1 MAVLVRMGQIMKR
14 NCQVGISLHL
24 MGLELSDS
32 CQTWNSREQRSG
44 QIYLHSGKEC
54 SFIYTVEKGV
64 PLFTQW
70 KRVFLYLHSGKTC
83 SFFVTPQRFAFQCQ
97 C

>member
-54 SFIYTVEKGV
+54 SFICTVEKSV
-64 PLFTQW
+64 PSLWHHKDLLSNVSVKAQD
-70 KRVFLYLHSGKTC
+70 S
-83 SFFVTPQRFAFQCQ
+83 
-97 C
+97 

>member
-24 MGLELSDS
+24 MVLELSDS

-44 QIYLHSGKEC
+44 QIYLHSGKEFLYLHSGKGC
-54 SFIYTVEKGV
+54 SFIYTVEKSV
-64 PLFTQW
+64 PSLWHHKDLLSNVSVKAQD
-70 KRVFLYLHSGKTC
+70 S
-83 SFFVTPQRFAFQCQ
+83 
-97 C
+97 